1 MPEHKRIYDIFMK
14 SYSVRKIVCMRVCVC
29 VGVGVGVC
37 VPLCLLSVLLFRTAW
52 DLWLNLQL
60 HRHSISLEIG

>member
-1 MPEHKRIYDIFMK
+1 MHA
-14 SYSVRKIVCMRVCVC
+14 CVCVC
-29 VGVGVGVC
+29 VWVGVGEGVC

-60 HRHSISLEIG
+60 QRHSISLEIG